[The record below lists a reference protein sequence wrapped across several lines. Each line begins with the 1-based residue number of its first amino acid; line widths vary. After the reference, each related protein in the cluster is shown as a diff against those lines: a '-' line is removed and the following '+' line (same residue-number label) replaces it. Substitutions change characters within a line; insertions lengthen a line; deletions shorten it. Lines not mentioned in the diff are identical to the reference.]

1 MSRRG
6 GIERG
11 RPYNRDV
18 TLPYRKP
25 GEPAPIP
32 RELRR
37 WFTKSN
43 ASEKGPFEASAI
55 LLSLKEGYLKT
66 TTLVRAEDE
75 TEWRPLGGVYELAVE
90 RASCP
95 RSPSAPRGP
104 APRLAPSG
112 SYAGGFLLGIFLG
125 LLGMIIAYV
134 RREPEARR
142 GARNGF
148 LARLVF
154 VLFVVLLTSIFSR

>member
-1 MSRRG
+1 M
-6 GIERG
+6 
-11 RPYNRDV
+11 

-37 WFTKSN
+37 WFTKSD
-43 ASEKGPFEASAI
+43 AGTKGPFEASAL
-55 LLSLKEGYLKT
+55 LLSLKEGYLKA

-75 TEWRPLGGVYELAVE
+75 VEWRPLGGVYELAVE
-90 RASCP
+90 RPARP
-95 RSPSAPRGP
+95 RSSSALPEP
-104 APRLAPSG
+104 ATRLAPMG

-125 LLGMIIAYV
+125 LLGLIIAFI
-134 RREPEARR
+134 RREPETRR

-148 LARLVF
+148 FARLIF
-154 VLFVVLLTSIFSR
+154 VLLVVLLTSIFSR